1 MCVDNFSVMF
11 LLWVGLNVKSLFQA
25 LFPCRYETRC
35 FKTTIFSNFPR
46 VDFDTFFIW
55 CSSVPAD
62 EKSAKNPFVTISS
75 RLIQYNVWTIAWIL
89 ALYEIVLLM
98 TKQTN
103 LPPNLHI
110 TLDAL
115 PCTCSTYNIH
125 RGILGTTVNPETCW
139 IRVEGRIRFVYAM
152 CGRDFF
158 KIRNKKY
165 PDSKISGYV
174 WTGPK
179 VAEHNHC
186 TWECNHLATFP
197 PSSLKRERENPSLF
211 AFSIFCLNVWCFLK
225 FFAPLSL
232 IRHVYNNP
240 ERRKRA
246 MIVCFLKTILQGAYA
261 GVFTRPTLLGIH
273 ANERNIVALRFAG
286 RRLVGPK
293 VWPVSNCMQPVP
305 TLLWFHANGRNKS
318 QHCWS
323 QHCWVLLA
331 NNVTSVC
338 MGL

>member
-1 MCVDNFSVMF
+1 MS
-11 LLWVGLNVKSLFQA
+11 GLNVKSLFQA

-35 FKTTIFSNFPR
+35 FKSTIFSNFPR

-62 EKSAKNPFVTISS
+62 EKSAKKPLVTISS
-75 RLIQYNVWTIAWIL
+75 GLIQYNVWTIAWIL

-125 RGILGTTVNPETCW
+125 RGVLGTTVNPETCW

-179 VAEHNHC
+179 VAEYNHC

-261 GVFTRPTLLGIH
+261 G
-273 ANERNIVALRFAG
+273 
-286 RRLVGPK
+286 
-293 VWPVSNCMQPVP
+293 
-305 TLLWFHANGRNKS
+305 
-318 QHCWS
+318 QHCWGS
-323 QHCWVLLA
+323 MQTSATLLRYASPVADLLGQKFDRFQTVRNLCQHCCGSMQTDA
-331 NNVTSVC
+331 TSHNIVGPNTVEC
-338 MGL
+338 CWPTMLRPFAWAFRVRIISIFMQL